1 MKKKHIL
8 FGIFGKTP
16 FLCKV
21 SLVTR
26 TSFFSA
32 VFASPNAP
40 YFENWVC
47 TPVSTSYSSASGN
60 LNKYSDDTFAITGSD
75 SILFVSR
82 GFVLLIML
90 KVFHRKEFC
99 EISGI
104 QQKFQIVSFLCV
116 HVQSHIFKTIWLIHK
131 RFLHRLPK
139 VVDILNQ
146 K

>member
-1 MKKKHIL
+1 MERFHKFPSELVKKNTFCLEFLERPPFCVKSHLSPVHL
-8 FGIFGKTP
+8 F
-16 FLCKV
+16 
-21 SLVTR
+21 
-26 TSFFSA
+26 FFFFFFFA

-75 SILFVSR
+75 SILFVSH
-82 GFVLLIML
+82 GFLLLIML

-104 QQKFQIVSFLCV
+104 QQKFQILSFLCV
-116 HVQSHIFKTIWLIHK
+116 HVQSHIFKTI
-131 RFLHRLPK
+131 
-139 VVDILNQ
+139 
-146 K
+146 